1 MSKCWWFWL
10 LCVLFVN
17 ISSHLLGFVWFFKN
31 YFLRTLT
38 RSIDASTDFNTCVC
52 VCFLFCFICLL
63 FCNCIFLTKNKEITL
78 ELYFF
83 PFRFTLLSPILTTVA
98 QFLFCFECFYLL
110 LPGAFLLHPSSSWML
125 HDFICLFL
133 IKDTVNYV
141 LTFLYSCSWIVL
153 LCECIR
159 VCVVEDDHFMGRK
172 KCGWK
177 LSEKNVK
184 FKAKHSTISS
194 PLSYFST
201 DVLSSCSLVH
211 LYLILRLSHS
221 RLAKLF
227 TKYFCFF
234 FFFVWSRSR
243 SLSISLSTQTH
254 IFCNALFAD
263 FFSFLFITTVAC
275 QLVTNFI

>member
-1 MSKCWWFWL
+1 MFLSPSTRRIPAASFFFLNASWFFV
-10 LCVLFVN
+10 CLFV
-17 ISSHLLGFVWFFKN
+17 
-31 YFLRTLT
+31 
-38 RSIDASTDFNTCVC
+38 
-52 VCFLFCFICLL
+52 
-63 FCNCIFLTKNKEITL
+63 
-78 ELYFF
+78 
-83 PFRFTLLSPILTTVA
+83 
-98 QFLFCFECFYLL
+98 
-110 LPGAFLLHPSSSWML
+110 
-125 HDFICLFL
+125 
-133 IKDTVNYV
+133 IKDTVNYF

-153 LCECIR
+153 LCECIC

-201 DVLSSCSLVH
+201 DVLSSRSLVH
-211 LYLILRLSHS
+211 LCLILRLSHS

-243 SLSISLSTQTH
+243 SLSISLSQLKLT
-254 IFCNALFAD
+254 FFVMLFLLIL
-263 FFSFLFITTVAC
+263 FLFFLLLQFPA
-275 QLVTNFI
+275 N

>member
-1 MSKCWWFWL
+1 MFLSPSTRRIPAASFFFL
-10 LCVLFVN
+10 N
-17 ISSHLLGFVWFFKN
+17 ASWFF
-31 YFLRTLT
+31 
-38 RSIDASTDFNTCVC
+38 V
-52 VCFLFCFICLL
+52 
-63 FCNCIFLTKNKEITL
+63 
-78 ELYFF
+78 
-83 PFRFTLLSPILTTVA
+83 
-98 QFLFCFECFYLL
+98 
-110 LPGAFLLHPSSSWML
+110 
-125 HDFICLFL
+125 CLFL
-133 IKDTVNYV
+133 IKDTVNYF

-153 LCECIR
+153 LCECIC
-159 VCVVEDDHFMGRK
+159 VCVVEDDNFMRRK

-194 PLSYFST
+194 PLSYFFI
-201 DVLSSCSLVH
+201 DVLSSRSLVH
-211 LYLILRLSHS
+211 LCLILRLSHS

-263 FFSFLFITTVAC
+263 FISFLFITTVSC